1 MPVKDSTC
9 SQASRSRVC
18 AKPQCSATALDEV
31 KCSRCH
37 AAYYCDR
44 KHQFA
49 DLKRHK
55 AQCANAAPTVAKPS
69 RAPEAP
75 LQATPENEVMRPI
88 SVILFPASGMPAHII
103 SMDCF
108 VRDNPIYHGLKEE
121 WVDFRT
127 YIDASAVTAGA
138 VGPIRRTSQPHSRLY
153 IAWSDTALH
162 DGSPANLCVRRYT
175 EGHNEAIW
183 RGNLIGFR
191 AREPTRKH
199 MQYLDV
205 TDRDIAMFAS
215 FFREN
220 GGLADLPDVLVRHF
234 YDV

>member
-1 MPVKDSTC
+1 MPSKA
-9 SQASRSRVC
+9 SQSSRSLVC
-18 AKPQCSATALDEV
+18 TKPSCSATASEDV
-31 KCSRCH
+31 KCSRCG

-55 AQCANAAPTVAKPS
+55 AQCANPAPTVAKPP
-69 RAPEAP
+69 RAPETLFP
-75 LQATPENEVMRPI
+75 SVTESEEVRLV

-103 SMDCF
+103 SMECAIH
-108 VRDNPIYHGLKEE
+108 DNPIYHGLKEE

-127 YIDASAVTAGA
+127 YIHASSVTAGA

-153 IAWSDTALH
+153 IAWSDSALD
-162 DGSPANLCVRRYT
+162 DGSPINLCIRRYT
-175 EGHNEAIW
+175 EGHSEAIW

-199 MQYLDV
+199 MQYLDA

-215 FFREN
+215 FFRDN
-220 GGLADLPDVLVRHF
+220 GGLTDKPDVFVQHF
-234 YDV
+234 YDD

>member
-1 MPVKDSTC
+1 M
-9 SQASRSRVC
+9 
-18 AKPQCSATALDEV
+18 
-31 KCSRCH
+31 
-37 AAYYCDR
+37 
-44 KHQFA
+44 
-49 DLKRHK
+49 KRHK
-55 AQCANAAPTVAKPS
+55 AQCTNPGPTVAKPP
-69 RAPEAP
+69 RIPELPP
-75 LQATPENEVMRPI
+75 LVALENEVMRPV
-88 SVILFPASGMPAHII
+88 SVILFPASGIPAHII

-108 VRDNPIYHGLKEE
+108 VRDNPVYHGLKEE
-121 WVDFRT
+121 WIDFRT
-127 YIDASAVTAGA
+127 YIDAAQVVTAGA

-153 IAWSDTALH
+153 IAWSDTAMH

-175 EGHNEAIW
+175 DGHNEGVW

-220 GGLADLPDVLVRHF
+220 GGLGELPAAMLGHF